1 MSKISKSKTIQNY
14 AGIGLV
20 FGSGIGMTFGVAIFA
35 EVAFGLIFGA
45 GIGLILGAA
54 YGKNSAEKSK
64 HRD

>member
-1 MSKISKSKTIQNY
+1 MNKTSKNKTIQNY

-20 FGSGIGMTFGVAIFA
+20 FGSGIGITFGIALFGEI
-35 EVAFGLIFGA
+35 AFGLIFGA